1 MSAVTIKTKLLRV
14 NKLLARKELVLE
26 VYHENKPNVS
36 KKELKEL
43 ISKKY
48 GWDTKTLALFG
59 FKTAFGGSRSTGF
72 VLSYDNIQYLVKF

>member
-14 NKLLARKELVLE
+14 NQVLARKELVLE
-26 VYHENKPNVS
+26 VYHENKQNVA

-48 GWDTKTLALFG
+48 GWDTKKLVLFG
-59 FKTAFGGSRSTGF
+59 FKTIFGGSRSTGF
-72 VLSYDNIQYLVKF
+72 VLSYDNIQYLVKY